1 MHDDIKQVGGVWLP
15 AHETHMTEWMKKR
28 NAYVD
33 GRLTYQYHKL
43 QAAMPHTRQR
53 RVAVDVGA
61 HVGFWSMHLAK
72 WFNVLHAFEPM
83 SLHRKCWEMN
93 MAAVADE
100 GRRKAVCNLHPVAL
114 GDRPGHAV
122 MHTTQGSSGDT
133 WVDPAADAAQ
143 HADAVPVATLDS
155 MELRDVDFLKIDC
168 EGFELFVLKGGI
180 ETLLRDRPCV
190 VVEQKVRKDAFAQRY
205 GLGNTDAVVLLQ
217 SLGAKVR
224 QVWSGD
230 YIMSWDA

>member
-1 MHDDIKQVGGVWLP
+1 MTDDIKQVGGVWLP
-15 AHETHMTEWMKKR
+15 AHETHMAEWMKKR
-28 NAYVD
+28 NTHVD

-43 QAAMPHTRQR
+43 QAAMSHVRQR
-53 RVAVDVGA
+53 RTVVDVGA

-72 WFNVLHAFEPM
+72 WFKSLHAFEPM
-83 SLHRKCWEMN
+83 ALHRKCWELN
-93 MAAVADE
+93 LAAVAAE
-100 GRRKAVCNLHPVAL
+100 GRVKAALNMHPVAL
-114 GDRPGHAV
+114 GETPGRV
-122 MHTTQGSSGDT
+122 VLHTTQGSSGDT
-133 WVDPAADAAQ
+133 WVDPAVSEMEDS
-143 HADAVPVATLDS
+143 VPLITLDS
-155 MELRDVDFLKIDC
+155 MQLRDVDFLKIDC

-190 VVEQKVRKDAFAQRY
+190 VVEQKVRPGAFASRY
-205 GLGNTDAVVLLQ
+205 GLGDTDAVVFLQ